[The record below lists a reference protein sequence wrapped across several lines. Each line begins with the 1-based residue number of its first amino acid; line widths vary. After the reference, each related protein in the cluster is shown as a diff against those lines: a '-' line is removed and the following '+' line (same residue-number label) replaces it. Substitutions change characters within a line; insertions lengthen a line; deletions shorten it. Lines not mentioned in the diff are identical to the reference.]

1 MKQSEQIELL
11 AAALVEVQ
19 KTPLLAARGAENPYF
34 KSKYADLVEVWRVAR
49 EVLPKNNI
57 AVVQAPFYAADGD
70 GRFAVGVT
78 TLLLHSPSGQWMSGD
93 VGMNPAKTDAQ
104 AIGSCITYARRYGLA
119 SMVGIVSPGEDDD
132 GNAASST
139 PEPAAEPEPDEIVV
153 GKALEPDPEPGNPVP
168 TLEPFNKGPRAP
180 TPTAE
185 QSSLASPWWKTV
197 VIPFGKN
204 KGSALGN
211 LPKPTIFGWWAN
223 WQPRPYKGRI
233 SEVDAQL
240 RKALDMAGIY
250 YKFSL
255 NLPDDGSPPF

>member
-1 MKQSEQIELL
+1 MKRNEMKQSEQIELL

-57 AVVQAPFYAADGD
+57 VVVQMPFYEEGKNNAGLI
-70 GRFAVGVT
+70 VGVT
-78 TLLLHSPSGQWMSGD
+78 TTLIHSTSGQWMSGD
-93 VGMNPAKTDAQ
+93 VGMLPQKTDAQ

-119 SMVGIVSPGEDDD
+119 SMIGVVCPGEDDD
-132 GNAASST
+132 GNAASD
-139 PEPAAEPEPDEIVV
+139 PELEPDEIRTVRL
-153 GKALEPDPEPGNPVP
+153 KDPEPALKIP
-168 TLEPFNKGPRAP
+168 A
-180 TPTAE
+180 TPE
-185 QSSLASPWWKTV
+185 VQSSLADPWWKSI

-223 WQPRPYKGRI
+223 WQPKPYKGRI
-233 SEVDAQL
+233 SEVDALL
-240 RKALDMAGIY
+240 RKALDAAGVY
-250 YKFSL
+250 YKFA
-255 NLPDDGSPPF
+255 LPDENAPPF